1 MSANQTA
8 MKKILLS
15 LGIAWLAF
23 SSCSKE
29 VEAYTYITSFY
40 FKLKYGWRE
49 IVEYGNYYRYSS
61 GYGGPAGSYVLQNDS
76 TILTVRPDH
85 NPGGS
90 TPLGSI
96 TFAKKGTDILGDY
109 SIRGQLQSYF
119 MIHTE
124 ASGVLDIAEL
134 KTVPG
139 SERLTI
145 TKTGDSKDGK
155 YAEGTMSFNAYS
167 IYDTIP
173 VSATATFRLK
183 ME

>member
-1 MSANQTA
+1 
-8 MKKILLS
+8 MKKILLA

-29 VEAYTYITSFY
+29 EEPITYVTTFY
-40 FKLKYGWRE
+40 FKLRYGSRE

-61 GYGGPAGSYVLQNDS
+61 GYGGPAGRYVVQNDS
-76 TILTVRPDH
+76 TILTVRPDY
-85 NPGGS
+85 NPGGYD
-90 TPLGSI
+90 LMGYI
-96 TFAKKGTDILGDY
+96 TFSKKGTDLVGEY
-109 SIRGQLQSYF
+109 TVRGQLPAEF

-155 YAEGTMSFNAYS
+155 YAEGTMSFNTYS
-167 IYDTIP
+167 AFDTIP
-173 VSATATFRLK
+173 VPASASFRLK
-183 ME
+183 MD